1 MIENPNITFILGG
14 ARSGKSHFAEKFTAS
29 LGLEKVYI
37 ATSQIFD
44 EEMRTRVAKHQHDR
58 GAGWHTVE
66 EPLALAETLLRES
79 KSDNAILVDCLTLWL
94 TNLMLADKDI
104 EALGDELAAVLLQL
118 SGPVILV
125 SNEVGQ
131 GIVPDNAMARA
142 FRDHAGRLH
151 QKIAEISG
159 EVYFVTAGLPQKLK

>member
-1 MIENPNITFILGG
+1 MIENSNITLVLGG
-14 ARSGKSHFAEKFTAS
+14 ARSGKSRFAEKFTS
-29 LGLEKVYI
+29 SMGLDKIYI

-44 EEMRTRVAKHQHDR
+44 DEMQTRVAKHQLDR
-58 GAGWHTVE
+58 GTGWHTVE
-66 EPLALAETLLRES
+66 EPLALAETLLQQS

-104 EALGDELAAVLLQL
+104 NALGDELSAVLLRL

-142 FRDHAGRLH
+142 FRDHAGQLH
-151 QKIAEISG
+151 QKIAEIAG